1 LSRDSRRSQEENES
15 KRGEKKARHIE
26 KEKQVSQMPKH
37 SAACSVYW
45 GIGDLWG
52 GFCLGA
58 SAKVNKAKSGN
69 ASEIIPQ
76 QLGSSN

>member
-45 GIGDLWG
+45 GMRIGGLGIFG
-52 GFCLGA
+52 GAFVWEPA
-58 SAKVNKAKSGN
+58 QK
-69 ASEIIPQ
+69 
-76 QLGSSN
+76 